1 MIAFGI
7 HFLLLITMDK
17 RTKSDGLS
25 KSIKAIP
32 SLKKE
37 PENIDDFSK
46 NFRAELEQKVAEF
59 TTQLE
64 NTNIELES
72 FTYSVS
78 HDLKAPLRA
87 INGYA
92 KILQEEYAT
101 KLDDDGVSSLNA
113 ILRNSEKMAVLI
125 DNLLAYSRLGRK
137 IVSVSEINM
146 NSLVKSVINEIKV
159 EEVAKT
165 EFTLSVLFPAN
176 GQQALIKQVWV
187 SLISNALK
195 FSRNNSKVK
204 IEIGS
209 YAKDDLI
216 VYFIKDNGVGFN
228 MHYYSKL
235 FGVFQRLHLQEEF
248 EGTGISLAIVKK
260 IVNNHNGSVWAES
273 ELNKGSCFYFSLP
286 SIKS

>member
-1 MIAFGI
+1 ME
-7 HFLLLITMDK
+7 K
-17 RTKSDGLS
+17 RIKSDRFTKTMKVLPPLKEEVKIVSIYQKVDENSEEYIS
-25 KSIKAIP
+25 K
-32 SLKKE
+32 L
-37 PENIDDFSK
+37 NL
-46 NFRAELEQKVAEF
+46 ELEQKVADL

-64 NTNIELES
+64 NTNNELEA

-92 KILQEEYAT
+92 KILQEDYET
-101 KLDDDGVSSLNA
+101 KFDEDGLRSLNA
-113 ILRNSEKMAVLI
+113 ILKNSMIMGDLI

-146 NSLVKSVINEIKV
+146 NSLVKSVINKINIENV
-159 EEVAKT
+159 SKT
-165 EFTLSVLFPAN
+165 EFAINALLPVK
-176 GQQALIKQVWV
+176 GQQALIRQVWI

-209 YAKDDLI
+209 YAKDDHI

-228 MHYYSKL
+228 MTYYPKL

-260 IVNNHNGSVWAES
+260 IVNNHNGTVWAES
-273 ELNKGSCFYFSLP
+273 QLNEGSCFYFSLP
-286 SIKS
+286 NILS